1 MVRSWFKRVK
11 LTPHPHVNSLSLH
24 SMTVKIS
31 GISIIST
38 SPSVLKIYFA
48 IHVLKRFSSVSDPP
62 KAVSYINLVIKVLM
76 VIILKTPVAA
86 VVPSLD

>member
-1 MVRSWFKRVK
+1 MK
-11 LTPHPHVNSLSLH
+11 LTPLPHVTSLSLH
-24 SMTVKIS
+24 SMTVNS

-62 KAVSYINLVIKVLM
+62 NGCFVYQPSY
-76 VIILKTPVAA
+76 
-86 VVPSLD
+86 